1 MKGTYYD
8 PIALKER
15 AQQWRDEATQAL
27 SEAMRSICLAE
38 ATKCEKRWQMSVTT
52 PVLLCEADQEY

>member
-15 AQQWRDEATQAL
+15 AQQWREEACQAS
-27 SEAMRSICLAE
+27 SEAVRSICLAE
-38 ATKCEKRWQMSVTT
+38 ATECDKRWRMSVIT
-52 PVLLCEADQEY
+52 PVLLVSEIST